1 MKDWLSGTTA
11 GTIYIARIKFA
22 KHASL
27 RVNGACQPSPVPYLR
42 QILAILAD
50 LGGMFR
56 QLAFDE
62 AGESFLRRGERGNT
76 FDHRLGEMETVEDGH
91 VEGRRGR
98 AFLLV
103 AMDVEVG
110 MVGASIGQS
119 VNEPGI
125 ARDRRR

>member
-1 MKDWLSGTTA
+1 MT
-11 GTIYIARIKFA
+11 RIKFA

-76 FDHRLGEMETVEDGH
+76 FDHRLGEMET
-91 VEGRRGR
+91 
-98 AFLLV
+98 ASLLRT
-103 AMDVEVG
+103 AMSKGVV
-110 MVGASIGQS
+110 VVPSS
-119 VNEPGI
+119 W
-125 ARDRRR
+125 